1 MNFPLHPSER
11 FPELPR
17 TKADARSQGLRLYY
31 PALRCRRGHY
41 APRNVVSLRCI
52 DCLAQDRQAR
62 QARDG
67 RIKAQA
73 VKQVQAKV
81 SRLVAQQMKQRI
93 EEVEREAKE
102 ATKRA
107 VKEAREDERKKARA
121 AATREANKLM
131 RQQEAASA
139 LAAAPRCS
147 GPAVVALA
155 DCAPWE

>member
-17 TKADARSQGLRLYY
+17 TKADARAQGVRLYY

-41 APRNVVSLRCI
+41 APRNVVSLRCV

-62 QARDG
+62 QARDD

-81 SRLVAQQMKQRI
+81 NRLVAQQVRQQI
-93 EEVEREAKE
+93 EDVEREAKE

-107 VKEAREDERKKARA
+107 VKEARAQERKKMMA
-121 AATREANKLM
+121 AAKK
-131 RQQEAASA
+131 
-139 LAAAPRCS
+139 APRMTLSAECPAPSVS
-147 GPAVVALA
+147 GGWGAPTV
-155 DCAPWE
+155 APWE